1 MGTMLPISNTQFL
14 VDTLIALALG
24 ALIGVERQ
32 YRQHPAG
39 LRTNALVCMGA
50 ALFVSV
56 ARLLGGSTQYD
67 ATRIA
72 SYVVSGVG
80 FLGGGVILRD
90 GLTVK
95 GIDTAATLW
104 CSAAVG
110 VLAGMGF
117 PIPAAIGAGLVLGL
131 NLALRPV
138 AKWIDARR
146 LAADGEVGY
155 RLTVICQGKAR
166 TTVQVELRRL
176 VDVVPGVLVQGVVA
190 RQSKRRKRATV
201 SMDLLAERRDD
212 RAIELVVTQLGQL
225 PGVLAAEWGLSHPA
239 AT

>member
-1 MGTMLPISNTQFL
+1 MEPITHAHFL
-14 VDTLIALALG
+14 LDAVIALGLG

-39 LRTNALVCMGA
+39 LRTNALVCLGA
-50 ALFVSV
+50 ALFVGV
-56 ARLLGGSTQYD
+56 TRLLGGADRFD
-67 ATRIA
+67 ATRVA

-90 GLTVK
+90 GMTVK

-104 CSAAVG
+104 CAAAVG

-117 PIPAAIGAGLVLGL
+117 PYAAGIGAGLILGL
-131 NLALRPV
+131 NLSLRPV
-138 AKWIDARR
+138 ARWVDARR

-155 RLTVICQGKAR
+155 RIQVICQGKAR
-166 TTVQVELRRL
+166 SAVQGEMRRL
-176 VDVVPGVLVQGVVA
+176 VDALPGVLVQGVVA

-201 SMDLLAERRDD
+201 TVDLLAEKRDD
-212 RAIELVVTQLGQL
+212 RAMEVVVTQLGQM
-225 PGVLAAEWGLSHPA
+225 PGVLAAEWGLNAPQA
-239 AT
+239 G